1 MYLGE
6 LFMAQEK
13 IRNLIS
19 QLHDLYWEDKTTS
32 AQQQRLLQELEWRAH
47 PEGTDE
53 PEEPMPRETME
64 MLVEEREA
72 EHPKTAAVMRELL
85 ETLKNIG
92 I

>member
-1 MYLGE
+1 
-6 LFMAQEK
+6 MAQEK

-19 QLHDLYWEDKTTS
+19 QLHELYWEDKTTS
-32 AQQQRLLQELEWRAH
+32 SQQQRLLQELEWRAH

-64 MLVEEREA
+64 MLVEEMEV
-72 EHPKTAAVMRELL
+72 EHPRTARVMRELM

>member
-1 MYLGE
+1 
-6 LFMAQEK
+6 MAQEK

-64 MLVEEREA
+64 MLIEEMEA
-72 EHPKTAAVMRELL
+72 EHPKTARVMRELM

>member
-1 MYLGE
+1 
-6 LFMAQEK
+6 MAQEK

-53 PEEPMPRETME
+53 PDEPMPRETIE
-64 MLVEEREA
+64 MLVEEMEV
-72 EHPKTAAVMRELL
+72 EHPRTARVMRELM